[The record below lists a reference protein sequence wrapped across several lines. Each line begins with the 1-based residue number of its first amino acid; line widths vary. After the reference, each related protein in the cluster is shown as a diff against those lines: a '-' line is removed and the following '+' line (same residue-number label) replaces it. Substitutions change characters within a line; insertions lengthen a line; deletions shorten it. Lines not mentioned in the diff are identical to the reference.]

1 MSAYLEITL
10 KIDSKNRSAA
20 ADVFNKY
27 REPFLNEIN
36 GAQAKH
42 LLIRDEDVQVHH
54 EFENTDQA
62 QAYLKSD
69 FFNDDVVGEL
79 KPLLAAEPDVRIYD
93 VAV

>member
-10 KIDSKNRSAA
+10 NIDSKNRSAA

-27 REPFLNEIN
+27 REPFLTRIK

-54 EFENTDQA
+54 TFGGIEEA

-69 FFNDDVVGEL
+69 LFNQDVVKEL
-79 KPLLAAEPDVRIYD
+79 KPLLEAEPDVRIYD

>member
-27 REPFLNEIN
+27 REPFLTQIM

-54 EFENTDQA
+54 AFGKVEEA

-69 FFNDDVVGEL
+69 LFNQDVVKEL
-79 KPLLAAEPDVRIYD
+79 KPLLEADPDVRIYD